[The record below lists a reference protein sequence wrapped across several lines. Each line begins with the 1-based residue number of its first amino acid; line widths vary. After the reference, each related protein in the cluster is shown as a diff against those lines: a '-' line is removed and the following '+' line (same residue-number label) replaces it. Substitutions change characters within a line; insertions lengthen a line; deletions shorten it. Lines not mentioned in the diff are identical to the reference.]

1 MTARY
6 QAMAADLPAE
16 VVDRAERAMVS
27 AQVSREDPAAVFF
40 LAYAAVL
47 EVQYG
52 LPKELAETIG
62 RAGRA
67 VLDGMAERAAQVRQA
82 GEAGEAV
89 EKAAAARIAATGA
102 ETAGTV
108 IAAITDR
115 AGEAVAQAVRTRT
128 ALDRRAELVGIGRVA
143 AVCLAVCATILGGV
157 GYAAWWAGAQ
167 SMKGTVAEAAAWA
180 LQFDTADK
188 RAAARWSL
196 TLPGGALRSLL
207 AANGPGLLI
216 DMENCPGG
224 RSEKDANGLTRTAC
238 TIRYWKP

>member
-27 AQVSREDPAAVFF
+27 AQVSREDPAALFF

-52 LPKELAETIG
+52 LPRELADRLG
-62 RAGRA
+62 QAGRV

-82 GEAGEAV
+82 GDAI

-128 ALDRRAELVGIGRVA
+128 ALDRRAELVRIGTVA
-143 AVCLAVCATILGGV
+143 AVCLAVCAAILGGV

-167 SMKGTVAEAAAWA
+167 SMKGTVGEAAAWA

-238 TIRYWKP
+238 TVRYWKP